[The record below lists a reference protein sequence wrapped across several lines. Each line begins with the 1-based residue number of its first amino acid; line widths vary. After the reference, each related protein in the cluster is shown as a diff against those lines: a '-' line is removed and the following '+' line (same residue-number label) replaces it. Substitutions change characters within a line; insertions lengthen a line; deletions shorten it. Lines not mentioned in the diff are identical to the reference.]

1 MSTITQT
8 TILPRELQQKYEAG
22 EAFKL
27 IDVRTPV
34 EFRETHVEF
43 ASNVPLDKVDPAEVM
58 ERHDAGDDP
67 LYIMCRSGNRAQQAI
82 EKFNKSGY
90 ENVINVE
97 GGMLQWEADGQP
109 AVRGKKAISL
119 ERQVPHR
126 GGFDCLY
133 WCDARLLR
141 GSCVGVS
148 LCVCWSRVGFCGSV
162 RHLRHGHDAGEDAVE
177 SGQRGKL
184 PREVSCSVY
193 LLQRSTEI

>member
-1 MSTITQT
+1 MSTITQA

-119 ERQVPHR
+119 ERQVR
-126 GGFDCLY
+126 IV
-133 WCDARLLR
+133 A
-141 GSCVGVS
+141 GSIVFIGAMLGYFVDPAWVFLSAFVGAGLVFAGVS
-148 LCVCWSRVGFCGSV
+148 DTCGMGMMLARMPWNQVKEESCRV
-162 RHLRHGHDAGEDAVE
+162 
-177 SGQRGKL
+177 K
-184 PREVSCSVY
+184 
-193 LLQRSTEI
+193 